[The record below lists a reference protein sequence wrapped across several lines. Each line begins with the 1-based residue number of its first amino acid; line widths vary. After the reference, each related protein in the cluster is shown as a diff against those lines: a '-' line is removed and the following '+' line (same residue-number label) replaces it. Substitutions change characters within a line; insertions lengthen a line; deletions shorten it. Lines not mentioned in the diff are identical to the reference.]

1 MRSAT
6 WNPSVRDMSGNPR
19 TSSRGQVAL
28 PCPYARMGQLAEE
41 RRGAQGRPVQSRGRR
56 SSLPSVGRSNCLRE
70 YQQTSPFLPPCTVCS
85 YTATLVNLVDRQQL
99 SHGAPWDALWHSWRE
114 DWRHH
119 KFDLHVEPPTWVLGD
134 LVLEAGH
141 TGIIFPSIA
150 NPGGANVVI
159 FSERLEGK
167 NRIEVNDPKGRLP
180 RNRSSWERST
190 HPADQS

>member
-1 MRSAT
+1 MPICQNGPA
-6 WNPSVRDMSGNPR
+6 
-19 TSSRGQVAL
+19 
-28 PCPYARMGQLAEE
+28 C
-41 RRGAQGRPVQSRGRR
+41 RGAARRAARKGGRFNREGVEA
-56 SSLPSVGRSNCLRE
+56 LYLALDEVTALRE

-99 SHGAPWDALWHSWRE
+99 SHGAPWDDLWHSWRE

-180 RNRSSWERST
+180 RNRSSWER
-190 HPADQS
+190 